1 MKILI
6 TLAKLKLKCNFPE
19 TRGTGTRKLGFP
31 PNCVFPLCSQLSCIE
46 LKMATKSPYFASG
59 TSTLVSVGRTLRSA
73 SRRNHVKIEYES
85 KEETRNDSE
94 GNTRQ
99 SKRDNSDNIGS
110 APQESHPRASKR
122 PKKETNNVKDETE
135 NAGTW
140 TPKNWQQQLE
150 NIREMRRDRNA
161 AVDHQ
166 GCERTADVTAPPEVQ
181 RYQILI
187 SLMLSSQTK
196 DQVTF
201 EAMRK
206 LKENNLTVENILKM
220 SEDKIG
226 ELIKPVGFWKKKA
239 GYIKKATEICHE
251 QYADDI
257 PPTVEE
263 LVKLPGVGPKMAYIT
278 MNVAW
283 NKLSGIGVDT
293 HVHRISNRLGWV
305 KKTTTVPEHTRVA
318 LESWLPREEW
328 NDVNVLLVG
337 FGQQICLPVK
347 PSCSECLNVNIC
359 PFGRKNKKK

>member
-1 MKILI
+1 
-6 TLAKLKLKCNFPE
+6 
-19 TRGTGTRKLGFP
+19 
-31 PNCVFPLCSQLSCIE
+31 
-46 LKMATKSPYFASG
+46 MATKSPYFASG
-59 TSTLVSVGRTLRSA
+59 TASVGRTLRSA
-73 SRRNHVKIEYES
+73 SRRKPVKVEYES
-85 KEETRNDSE
+85 KEQNDLGQSIEISE
-94 GNTRQ
+94 STSAGGGNAQDST
-99 SKRDNSDNIGS
+99 
-110 APQESHPRASKR
+110 PRASKR
-122 PKKETNNVKDETE
+122 PKKEINKVKVETD
-135 NAGTW
+135 NGNTW
-140 TPKNWQQQLE
+140 APKNWQQQLE

-161 AVDHQ
+161 AVDGQ
-166 GCERTADVTAPPEVQ
+166 GCERTADVTASPKVQ

-201 EAMRK
+201 QAMKK

-239 GYIKKATEICHE
+239 GYIKKATTICHE

-263 LVKLPGVGPKMAYIT
+263 LVRLPGVGPKMAYIT

-305 KKTTTVPEHTRVA
+305 KKPTSMPEQTRIA
-318 LESWLPREEW
+318 LESWLPIEEW

-347 PSCSECLNVNIC
+347 PSCSKCLNLDIC
-359 PFGRKNKKK
+359 PFGKKNKKT

>member
-1 MKILI
+1 
-6 TLAKLKLKCNFPE
+6 
-19 TRGTGTRKLGFP
+19 
-31 PNCVFPLCSQLSCIE
+31 
-46 LKMATKSPYFASG
+46 MASKSPYFASG
-59 TSTLVSVGRTLRSA
+59 SSTLTSVGRTLRSA
-73 SRRNHVKIEYES
+73 SRRKHVKIEYEG
-85 KEETRNDSE
+85 KELPQNESDKK
-94 GNTRQ
+94 TRQ
-99 SKRDNSDNIGS
+99 SNIRNIQD
-110 APQESHPRASKR
+110 QEKHPRASKL
-122 PKKETNNVKDETE
+122 PKLEKNEIKVETKAE
-135 NAGTW
+135 NASGAW
-140 TPKNWQQQLE
+140 IPKNWQQQLE
-150 NIREMRRDRNA
+150 NIREMRRERNA

-166 GCERTADVTAPPEVQ
+166 GCERTANPDAPPQVQ

-206 LKENNLTVENILKM
+206 LKENNLTIANILKM
-220 SEDKIG
+220 KEDKIG
-226 ELIKPVGFWKKKA
+226 ELIKPVGFWRKKA
-239 GYIKKATEICHE
+239 GYIKKATEICHD

-305 KKTTTVPEHTRVA
+305 KKATALPEQTRIA

-337 FGQQICLPVK
+337 FGQQTCLPVK
-347 PSCSECLNVNIC
+347 PLCSKCLNLDIC

>member
-1 MKILI
+1 
-6 TLAKLKLKCNFPE
+6 
-19 TRGTGTRKLGFP
+19 
-31 PNCVFPLCSQLSCIE
+31 
-46 LKMATKSPYFASG
+46 MATKSPYFAPG

-73 SRRNHVKIEYES
+73 SRRSHVKIEYES
-85 KEETRNDSE
+85 KEQTQNDSE
-94 GNTRQ
+94 GNTKQ
-99 SKRDNSDNIGS
+99 SKSDKIGS
-110 APQESHPRASKR
+110 AQESHPRASKR
-122 PKKETNNVKDETE
+122 PKKETKNVKAKTE
-135 NAGTW
+135 NADTW

-161 AVDHQ
+161 AVDYQ
-166 GCERTADVTAPPEVQ
+166 GCERTADETAPPEVQ

-305 KKTTTVPEHTRVA
+305 RKPTTVPEQTRIA
-318 LESWLPREEW
+318 LENWLPREEW

-337 FGQQICLPVK
+337 FGQQVCLPVK
-347 PSCSECLNVNIC
+347 PLCSECLNFDIC

>member
-1 MKILI
+1 MI
-6 TLAKLKLKCNFPE
+6 F
-19 TRGTGTRKLGFP
+19 
-31 PNCVFPLCSQLSCIE
+31 V
-46 LKMATKSPYFASG
+46 KMGTKSPYFTSSG
-59 TSTLVSVGRTLRSA
+59 SSLVPVGRTLRST
-73 SRRNHVKIEYES
+73 SRRKHVKIEYES
-85 KEETRNDSE
+85 KEQTQNDGEGHVSQSE
-94 GNTRQ
+94 SNTSSGN
-99 SKRDNSDNIGS
+99 
-110 APQESHPRASKR
+110 ESYPRANKR
-122 PKKETNNVKDETE
+122 PRKEASNVEIKTE
-135 NAGTW
+135 NASVW
-140 TPKNWQQQLE
+140 TPKNWQQQLD
-150 NIREMRRDRNA
+150 NIREMRRNRDA

-166 GCERTADVTAPPEVQ
+166 GCERTADETAPPDVQ

-196 DQVTF
+196 DQVTY
-201 EAMRK
+201 EAMRR
-206 LKENNLTVENILKM
+206 LKENDLTVQNILKM

-239 GYIKKATEICHE
+239 GYIKKATVICHE

-257 PPTVEE
+257 PSTVEE
-263 LVKLPGVGPKMAYIT
+263 LVKLPGVGPKMAHIT

-305 KKTTTVPEHTRVA
+305 KKTTTIPEQTRVA

-347 PSCSECLNVNIC
+347 PLCDQCLNTDIC

>member
-1 MKILI
+1 M
-6 TLAKLKLKCNFPE
+6 T
-19 TRGTGTRKLGFP
+19 
-31 PNCVFPLCSQLSCIE
+31 
-46 LKMATKSPYFASG
+46 TKSKYFGSA
-59 TSTLVSVGRTLRSA
+59 TSTLLSTGRTLRSS
-73 SRRNHVKIEYES
+73 SRRNHVKIEYEEKKQLQIDS
-85 KEETRNDSE
+85 GETER
-94 GNTRQ
+94 
-99 SKRDNSDNIGS
+99 
-110 APQESHPRASKR
+110 QESKNDNVGIAHESPRARKR
-122 PKKETNNVKDETE
+122 PRKEVHNVKVDTKKPS
-135 NAGTW
+135 GW
-140 TPKNWQQQLE
+140 VPRNWQQQLE
-150 NIREMRRDRNA
+150 NIREMRRERNA

-166 GCERTADVTAPPEVQ
+166 GCERTADVTASPEIQ

-196 DQVTF
+196 DQITF

-206 LKENNLTVENILKM
+206 LKENNLTIENILKM
-220 SEDKIG
+220 SEEKIG

-239 GYIKKATEICHE
+239 AYIKKATEICHE

-293 HVHRISNRLGWV
+293 HVHRISNRMGWV
-305 KKTTTVPEHTRVA
+305 EKPTTVPEQTRIA

-347 PSCSECLNVNIC
+347 PLCSTCLNFAIC
-359 PFGRKNKKK
+359 PFASKKK

>member
-1 MKILI
+1 
-6 TLAKLKLKCNFPE
+6 
-19 TRGTGTRKLGFP
+19 
-31 PNCVFPLCSQLSCIE
+31 
-46 LKMATKSPYFASG
+46 MAAKSPYFTSG
-59 TSTLVSVGRTLRSA
+59 LATSSLASVGRTLRSA
-73 SRRNHVKIEYES
+73 SRRKHVKVEYEN
-85 KEETRNDSE
+85 EEQTQNDV
-94 GNTRQ
+94 RQ
-99 SKRDNSDNIGS
+99 SKADNNGS
-110 APQESHPRASKR
+110 TQDSMPRASKR
-122 PKKETNNVKDETE
+122 PKKEINKMKAKTDNCS
-135 NAGTW
+135 AW

-161 AVDHQ
+161 AVDEQ
-166 GCERTADVTAPPEVQ
+166 GCERTADVSASPEIQ
-181 RYQILI
+181 RYQILV

-251 QYADDI
+251 QYSNDI

-305 KKTTTVPEHTRVA
+305 KKATNTPEQTRIA

-347 PSCSECLNVNIC
+347 PLCSSCLNIDIC
-359 PFGRKNKKK
+359 PVGKKNKKT